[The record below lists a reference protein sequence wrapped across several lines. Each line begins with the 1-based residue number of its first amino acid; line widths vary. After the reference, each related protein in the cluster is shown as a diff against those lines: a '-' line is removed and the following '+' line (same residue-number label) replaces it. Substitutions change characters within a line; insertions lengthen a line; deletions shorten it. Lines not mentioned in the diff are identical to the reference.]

1 VEPGAIRGFRL
12 GRRERLV
19 CEEEREK
26 GFGLTASVL
35 AGERTSEAAT
45 RKRGPPRERGTWTT
59 PVHRSMD
66 AAAARSPEQ
75 EVEAEGRW

>member
-1 VEPGAIRGFRL
+1 VEPGAIREFRL
-12 GRRERLV
+12 WRREASV
-19 CEEEREK
+19 CSGK
-26 GFGLTASVL
+26 GKRVFGLTASVL

-66 AAAARSPEQ
+66 AAAARSPEP
-75 EVEAEGRW
+75 EVEWR